1 MERIRPA
8 RTLYAK
14 DEPIKIGVSSC
25 LLGTR
30 VRFDGGHKRNDF
42 LVNSLGRMVE
52 FVPVCPE
59 VDIGL
64 GVPRETLHLVR
75 GRHTDT
81 GLRLVATKSGIDY
94 TDTMNEYAERRATAL
109 GGDDLSGYV
118 LKKNSP
124 SCGMERVRV
133 YDRSGKSQR
142 DGTGLFAGA
151 LIRRYPNLPIEEE
164 GRLDVPHLRDN
175 FVERVFAYRRLRTF
189 FASPWTPAGLLHF
202 HTAHRLFLMA
212 HSPAAHRELNHFVAS
227 PKSLARGPVRE
238 VYEREFMAALK
249 KPATRARHV
258 RVLRYMMRYLRPF
271 LDQAARDELLARID
285 QYRCGLMPL
294 AEPIALFRRCAL
306 DFNVSELQGQY
317 YVEPHPYENSI
328 DTMLAARR
336 KVE

>member
-1 MERIRPA
+1 VHPHYSIDKR
-8 RTLYAK
+8 
-14 DEPIKIGVSSC
+14 IKIGVSAC
-25 LLGTR
+25 LLGTPD
-30 VRFDGGHKRNDF
+30 RFDGGHKRNDF
-42 LVNSLGRMVE
+42 LVNTLGRMVE
-52 FVPVCPE
+52 FVAVCPE

-75 GRHTDT
+75 LGKAGID
-81 GLRLVATKSGIDY
+81 LRLVATKSGIDY

-189 FASPWTPAGLLHF
+189 FASRWTPAGLIHF
-202 HTAHRLFLMA
+202 HNAHRLFLMA
-212 HSPAAHRELNHFVAS
+212 HS
-227 PKSLARGPVRE
+227 
-238 VYEREFMAALK
+238 
-249 KPATRARHV
+249 
-258 RVLRYMMRYLRPF
+258 LRPT
-271 LDQAARDELLARID
+271 
-285 QYRCGLMPL
+285 G
-294 AEPIALFRRCAL
+294 
-306 DFNVSELQGQY
+306 N
-317 YVEPHPYENSI
+317 
-328 DTMLAARR
+328 
-336 KVE
+336 